1 MKLDISKIFQIPFVF
16 ILFFCGCS
24 QQSDEKINKNNDYT
38 LVTITNVTKKEHSI
52 YENYY
57 GKVINNI
64 DPTIKAEVQSKIIK
78 TFTSAGKV
86 VKKDEKLFIFDDS
99 DYKINRDKVIALKNK
114 LTFALKNQENNVE
127 KNKELLQSN
136 FISQKLYDSS
146 VLELNSLVEELKVAN
161 SDLKIIESQIKKC
174 IVRAPFDGVLDSPL
188 VSVNDFV
195 QVGTPLVKIISK
207 ISSSIHVPVNI
218 LNSDIYKIGTDVI
231 FNFKQ
236 KKYNL
241 VVNDIKPSL
250 NSDNSIT
257 LVVKLPK
264 NLFIP
269 AGKNVKI
276 QIFKTKIINAIFIP
290 EESIVQRPS
299 GKVVY
304 ILNEDIVHERK
315 IETGVSSSLQTE
327 IISGLEGDESII
339 LEGAGFLTDGARV
352 KVKVENK

>member
-1 MKLDISKIFQIPFVF
+1 MKKDISKIFQNFF
-16 ILFFCGCS
+16 IILLFLSGCS
-24 QQSDEKINKNNDYT
+24 KQNDEIIKDNNEYT
-38 LVTITNVTKKEHSI
+38 LVTITNATKKEHNL

-57 GKVINNI
+57 GRVINNI
-64 DPTIKAEVQSKIIK
+64 DPTIKAEVQSKVLK
-78 TFTSAGKV
+78 TFTSAGKL
-86 VKKDEKLFIFDDS
+86 VKKGEKLFVFDAS
-99 DYKINRDKVIALKNK
+99 DFKIDRDKVVALKNK
-114 LTFALKNQENNVE
+114 LVFALKNQENNVK

-136 FISQKLYDSS
+136 FISQKLFDSS
-146 VLELNSLVEELKVAN
+146 VLELNTLVEELKVAN
-161 SDLKIIESQIKKC
+161 SDLKIIESKIKKC

-188 VSVNDFV
+188 VSANDFV

-218 LNSDIYKIGTDVI
+218 LNSDIYKIGTNVI

-236 KKYNL
+236 TKYDL

-250 NSDNSIT
+250 NSDNSLT

-264 NLFIP
+264 NVFIP

-276 QIFKTKIINAIFIP
+276 KIFKTKIINAIFIP
-290 EESIVQRPS
+290 EESIVQRPN

-304 ILNEDIVHERK
+304 ILNENIVSERK
-315 IETGVSSSLQTE
+315 IITGVSSSLQTE

-352 KVKVENK
+352 KVKIGNE

>member
-1 MKLDISKIFQIPFVF
+1 MNIDISKIYQIPLIFM
-16 ILFFCGCS
+16 LFFYGCS
-24 QQSDEKINKNNDYT
+24 QQSDEKKKNNNEYT
-38 LVTITNVTKKEHSI
+38 LVTITHLTKKEHSI
-52 YENYY
+52 YEKFY

-64 DPTIKAEVQSKIIK
+64 DPTIKAEVQSKVIK
-78 TFTSAGKV
+78 NFISAGKV
-86 VKKDEKLFIFDDS
+86 VKKGEKLFIFDDS
-99 DYKINRDKVIALKNK
+99 DYKIDREKIIALRNK
-114 LTFALKNQENNVE
+114 LTFALKNQENNVK
-127 KNKELLQSN
+127 KNNELLKSN

-161 SDLKIIESQIKKC
+161 SDLKIIESKIKKC
-174 IVRAPFDGVLDSPL
+174 TVVAPFDGVIDSPL

-207 ISSSIHVPVNI
+207 MSSSIHVPVNI
-218 LNSDIYKIGTDVI
+218 LNSDIYKIGTNVI
-231 FNFKQ
+231 FNFEQKQ
-236 KKYNL
+236 YDL

-250 NSDNSIT
+250 NSDNSLT

-264 NLFIP
+264 NVFIP

-276 QIFKTKIINAIFIP
+276 KIFKAKIINAIFIP
-290 EESIVQRPS
+290 EESIVQRPN

-304 ILNEDIVHERK
+304 ILNEDIVNERK

-352 KVKVENK
+352 KVKIVNK

>member
-1 MKLDISKIFQIPFVF
+1 MNIDISKIYQIPLIFM
-16 ILFFCGCS
+16 LFFYGCS
-24 QQSDEKINKNNDYT
+24 QQSDEKKKNNNEFT
-38 LVTITNVTKKEHSI
+38 LVTITNATKKEHSI

-64 DPTIKAEVQSKIIK
+64 DPTIKAEVQSKVIK
-78 TFTSAGKV
+78 TFISAGKE
-86 VKKDEKLFIFDDS
+86 VKKGEKLFIFDDS
-99 DYKINRDKVIALKNK
+99 DYKIDREKIIALRNK
-114 LTFALKNQENNVE
+114 LTFALKNQENNVK
-127 KNKELLQSN
+127 KNNELLKSN

-161 SDLKIIESQIKKC
+161 SDLKIIESKIKKC
-174 IVRAPFDGVLDSPL
+174 TVVAPFDGVIDSPL

-195 QVGTPLVKIISK
+195 QIGTPLVKIISK
-207 ISSSIHVPVNI
+207 VSSSIHVPVNI
-218 LNSDIYKIGTDVI
+218 LNSDIYKIGTNVI
-231 FNFKQ
+231 FNFEQKQ
-236 KKYNL
+236 YDL

-250 NSDNSIT
+250 NSDNSLT

-264 NLFIP
+264 NVFIP

-276 QIFKTKIINAIFIP
+276 KIFKAKIINAIFIP
-290 EESIVQRPS
+290 EESIVQRPN

-304 ILNEDIVHERK
+304 ILNEDIVNERK

-352 KVKVENK
+352 KVKIVNK

>member
-1 MKLDISKIFQIPFVF
+1 MNIYISKIYQITLIFM
-16 ILFFCGCS
+16 FFFYGCS
-24 QQSDEKINKNNDYT
+24 QQSDEKKKNNNEFT
-38 LVTITNVTKKEHSI
+38 LVTITNATKKEHSI

-64 DPTIKAEVQSKIIK
+64 DPTIKAEVQSKVIK
-78 TFTSAGKV
+78 NFISAGKM
-86 VKKDEKLFIFDDS
+86 VKKGERLFIFDDS
-99 DYKINRDKVIALKNK
+99 DYKIDREKIIALRNK
-114 LTFALKNQENNVE
+114 LTFALKNQENNVK
-127 KNKELLQSN
+127 KNNELLKSN

-161 SDLKIIESQIKKC
+161 SDLKIVESKIKKC
-174 IVRAPFDGVLDSPL
+174 TVVAPFDGVIDSPL

-195 QVGTPLVKIISK
+195 QVGSPLVKIISK
-207 ISSSIHVPVNI
+207 MSSSIHVPVNI
-218 LNSDIYKIGTDVI
+218 LNSDIYKIGTNVI

-236 KKYNL
+236 KQYDL

-250 NSDNSIT
+250 NSDNSLT

-264 NLFIP
+264 NVFIP

-290 EESIVQRPS
+290 EESIVQRPN

-304 ILNEDIVHERK
+304 ILNEDIVNERK

-327 IISGLEGDESII
+327 IISGLEGEESII

-352 KVKVENK
+352 KVKIENK

>member
-1 MKLDISKIFQIPFVF
+1 MNINISKIYQIPLII
-16 ILFFCGCS
+16 ILLFCGCS
-24 QQSDEKINKNNDYT
+24 QQSDEKKKNINEYT
-38 LVTITNVTKKEHSI
+38 LVTITNATKKAHSI

-64 DPTIKAEVQSKIIK
+64 DPTIKAEVQSKVIK
-78 TFTSAGKV
+78 TFISAGKV
-86 VKKDEKLFIFDDS
+86 VKKGEKLFIFDDS
-99 DYKINRDKVIALKNK
+99 DYKIDREKIIALRNK
-114 LTFALKNQENNVE
+114 LTFALKNQENNVK
-127 KNKELLQSN
+127 KNNELLQSN

-161 SDLKIIESQIKKC
+161 SDLKIIESKIKKC
-174 IVRAPFDGVLDSPL
+174 TIVAPFDGVIDSPL
-188 VSVNDFV
+188 VSANDFV

-218 LNSDIYKIGTDVI
+218 LNSDIYKIGTNVN

-236 KKYNL
+236 KQYDL
-241 VVNDIKPSL
+241 VVNDVKPSL
-250 NSDNSIT
+250 NSDNSLT

-264 NLFIP
+264 NVFIP

-276 QIFKTKIINAIFIP
+276 QIFKAKIINAIFIP
-290 EESIVQRPS
+290 EESIVQRPN

-304 ILNEDIVHERK
+304 ILNEDIVNERK

-352 KVKVENK
+352 KVKMENK

>member
-1 MKLDISKIFQIPFVF
+1 MNINISKIYQIPLIF
-16 ILFFCGCS
+16 ILFFYGCS
-24 QQSDEKINKNNDYT
+24 QQSDEKKKNNNEYT

-64 DPTIKAEVQSKIIK
+64 DPTIKAEVQSKVIK
-78 TFTSAGKV
+78 NFISAGKV
-86 VKKDEKLFIFDDS
+86 VKKGEKLFIFDDS
-99 DYKINRDKVIALKNK
+99 DYKIDREKIIAFRNK
-114 LTFALKNQENNVE
+114 LTFALKNQEINVKKNN
-127 KNKELLQSN
+127 ELLKSN

-161 SDLKIIESQIKKC
+161 SDLKIIESKIKKC
-174 IVRAPFDGVLDSPL
+174 TVVAPFDGVIDSPL

-207 ISSSIHVPVNI
+207 MSSSIHVPVNI
-218 LNSDIYKIGTDVI
+218 LNSDIYKIGTNVI

-236 KKYNL
+236 KQYDL

-250 NSDNSIT
+250 NSDNSLT

-264 NLFIP
+264 NVFIP

-276 QIFKTKIINAIFIP
+276 QIFKAKIINAIFIP

-304 ILNEDIVHERK
+304 ILNDDIVNERK
-315 IETGVSSSLQTE
+315 IETGVFSSLQTE
-327 IISGLEGDESII
+327 IISGLEGGESII

-352 KVKVENK
+352 KVKIENK

>member
-1 MKLDISKIFQIPFVF
+1 MNKYISKIYQITLIFM
-16 ILFFCGCS
+16 FFFYGCS
-24 QQSDEKINKNNDYT
+24 QQSDEKKKNNNEYT

-64 DPTIKAEVQSKIIK
+64 DPTIKAEVQSKVIK
-78 TFTSAGKV
+78 NFISAGKM
-86 VKKDEKLFIFDDS
+86 VKKGERLFIFDDS
-99 DYKINRDKVIALKNK
+99 DYKIDREKIIALRNK
-114 LTFALKNQENNVE
+114 LTFALKNQENNVK
-127 KNKELLQSN
+127 KNNELLKSN

-161 SDLKIIESQIKKC
+161 SDLKIIESKIKKC
-174 IVRAPFDGVLDSPL
+174 TVVAPFDGVIDSPL

-195 QVGTPLVKIISK
+195 QVGSPLVKIISK
-207 ISSSIHVPVNI
+207 MSSSIHVPVNI
-218 LNSDIYKIGTDVI
+218 LNSDIYKIGTNVI

-236 KKYNL
+236 KQYDL

-250 NSDNSIT
+250 NSDNSLT

-264 NLFIP
+264 NVFIP

-276 QIFKTKIINAIFIP
+276 KIFKAKIINAIFIP
-290 EESIVQRPS
+290 EESIVQRPN

-304 ILNEDIVHERK
+304 ILNEDIVNERK

-352 KVKVENK
+352 KVKIVNK